1 MGKIP
6 FFNLRAGTEKIRPEI
21 DAAVA
26 RIIDNTAFVLGPELE
41 GFEKDFAAYCQA
53 PYCAGTSS
61 GTSALHLIL
70 RGYGIGTGDEV
81 ITVPNTFIATT
92 EAIEMTGAKTVLVD
106 VCEETSLIDPD
117 EVAKAIT
124 PDTKA
129 IIAVHLF
136 GQCCDMDP
144 LMEIARKRNL
154 VVIEDACQAHGA
166 EYKGRRAG
174 SLGHAAAFSFYP
186 SKNLGAFGEGGA
198 VTTGD
203 EELLGRIKG
212 LRHHAQF
219 AKNEH
224 ADIGYNYRLDAMQA
238 AILRVKLKY
247 LDSWN
252 DNRRWLAQRYR
263 EKLNG
268 NGINIP
274 AEKPDRKHVYHLFT
288 IGCTDKEAVQK
299 ALSEADIGWGEHYP
313 IPIHMQPAFV
323 HLGKGEGSYP
333 VAEKLMR
340 ELISLPMFPELT
352 IEDVDRVC
360 EVLKGAV
367 SS

>member
-6 FFNLRAGTEKIRPEI
+6 FFNLRAGTDKIRSEI
-21 DAAVA
+21 DEAVA
-26 RIIDNTAFVLGPELE
+26 RVIDNTAFVLGPELE
-41 GFEKDFAAYCQA
+41 KFEAEFAAYCQA
-53 PYCAGTSS
+53 DYCAGCSS

-70 RGYGIGTGDEV
+70 RGFGIGPGDAV
-81 ITVPNTFIATT
+81 ITVPNTFIATA

-106 VCEETSLIDPD
+106 VREESSLMDPN
-117 EVAKAIT
+117 EVAAAIT
-124 PDTKA
+124 PETKA
-129 IIAVHLF
+129 ILAVHLF

-144 LMEIARKRNL
+144 LMEIARERNL
-154 VVIEDACQAHGA
+154 IVIEDACQAHGA

-198 VTTGD
+198 VTTSD
-203 EELLGRIKG
+203 KDLIARIKG

-219 AKNEH
+219 VKNEH

-238 AILRVKLKY
+238 AILRVKLKH

-252 DNRRWLAQRYR
+252 DSRRKLAQRYR
-263 EKLNG
+263 ERLAG
-268 NGINIP
+268 DGISMP
-274 AEKPDRKHVYHLFT
+274 VEKQDRKHVYHLFT
-288 IGCTDKEAVQK
+288 IGCTDKEVVQRT
-299 ALSEADIGWGEHYP
+299 LSDADIGWGEHYP
-313 IPIHMQPAFV
+313 IPIHMQPAFS

-352 IEDVDRVC
+352 LEEVDRVC
-360 EVLKGAV
+360 DVLKGAV